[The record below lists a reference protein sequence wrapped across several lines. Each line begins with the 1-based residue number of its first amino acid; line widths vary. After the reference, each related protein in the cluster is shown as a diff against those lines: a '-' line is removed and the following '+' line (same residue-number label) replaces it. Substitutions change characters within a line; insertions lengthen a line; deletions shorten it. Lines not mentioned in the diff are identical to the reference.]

1 MGPPAPVGE
10 ARGRATASG
19 SAAGE
24 GGHPSACE
32 ERGHGHGVQPR
43 RGWAVGSRRGST
55 RRWWRGRVSQEF
67 LPSRSGRCPGRRW
80 GRGSGR
86 PRRRPSP
93 RGLAGRSDQPAARH
107 GPDHGVGAVGPLVG
121 PEPGDPGVRRWFG
134 RLRHGLRV
142 RRSGGR
148 PAAVEGAGPA
158 PPVRQGGV
166 GRPSPA
172 GTHGTPGGA
181 APPGRTRPPPPGP
194 GSGRASLPSAPRG
207 NRTSTSSRKGPRRPL
222 SPQS

>member
-1 MGPPAPVGE
+1 VD
-10 ARGRATASG
+10 RVRLGRRQ
-19 SAAGE
+19 

-43 RGWAVGSRRGST
+43 RGWAVSSRRGST
-55 RRWWRGRVSQEF
+55 RRWWRRRGRVSQGF
-67 LPSRSGRCPGRRW
+67 LPSRSGRCPVQRW

-93 RGLAGRSDQPAARH
+93 RGLAGRGDQPAARH

-134 RLRHGLRV
+134 RLRQAFGSDGRAGGLQH
-142 RRSGGR
+142 
-148 PAAVEGAGPA
+148 VEGAGPA

-194 GSGRASLPSAPRG
+194 GSGRPSLPFAPRG
-207 NRTSTSSRKGPRRPL
+207 DRTSTSSRKGPRRPL